1 MARITIDDC
10 LKIIPN
16 RFDMTLSA
24 TFRARQLAHG
34 ATPMVEVN
42 RDKPTVIAL
51 RELAAGKYGVEI
63 LAKNRTN
70 PKALPSGATVNDDAW
85 RRITETAG
93 DTADGK
99 NVSAELEP
107 VA

>member
-10 LKIIPN
+10 LKFIPN

-24 TFRARQLAHG
+24 TIRARQLAHG
-34 ATPMVEVN
+34 AQPMVEVN

-63 LAKNRTN
+63 LAKNRTDS
-70 PKALPSGATVNDDAW
+70 KPSPSAATANDDAW

-93 DTADGK
+93 DTAKGK
-99 NVSAELEP
+99 DVSAELET
-107 VA
+107 VV